1 MNTVCIS
8 FALTLWSDDLLYQ
21 LCIALLQNNRTQV
34 ASSNDASI
42 CIAHCIYFCD
52 YILWYLWYMFD
63 TFPRYDVFKN
73 TAIYFFNVNIYYN
86 IDLWTSPT
94 YSCCLAMQDV
104 PLLCAWLTTYPK
116 HGPCMILQRNVKTRL
131 CLRDK
136 FWPFLSSSVGAARL
150 RASGGY

>member
-1 MNTVCIS
+1 M
-8 FALTLWSDDLLYQ
+8 YQ
-21 LCIALLQNNRTQV
+21 LCIALLQNIAQA

-73 TAIYFFNVNIYYN
+73 TAIYFFNVNIHYN

-104 PLLCAWLTTYPK
+104 PLLCAVRLTDHLP
-116 HGPCMILQRNVKTRL
+116 
-131 CLRDK
+131 
-136 FWPFLSSSVGAARL
+136 
-150 RASGGY
+150 